1 MVSLQIHKI
10 IQSMFMKNKL
20 FIVYLI
26 CAAFLSCNLGSKEKT
41 KLIFMPISDSLYN
54 SNDAYKQN
62 LSVWRSYYEKCM
74 QGQLFQN
81 AFYLQL
87 GNKINIGSINNAHE
101 LNVNSGI
108 QLLDTSHNKNI
119 FNLLSIVKWNNCND
133 TINLNDKLR
142 LDFFN
147 EVVNALNASPEYK
160 SLAAIIDAKQMRI
173 KLESIGI
180 DTLMNDSLINLL
192 NTTHDSA
199 LIHFKELLLKP
210 ENALLAQTVE
220 VLGFDAEFTVKKK
233 LPRKEEKQLTKG
245 IYFNMNSSNDRVGIL
260 LLSNNK
266 LHIQVNK
273 IYTVLGGFLKLKE
286 VQK

>member
-1 MVSLQIHKI
+1 
-10 IQSMFMKNKL
+10 MKNKL
-20 FIVYLI
+20 FIVYFI
-26 CAAFLSCNLGSKEKT
+26 CVALLSCNLGSKEKA
-41 KLIFMPISDSLYN
+41 KLIFIPVSDSLYK

-62 LSVWRSYYEKCM
+62 LSVWKSYYEKCM

-87 GNKINIGSINNAHE
+87 GNKVNIGSINNAHE
-101 LNVNSGI
+101 LNVNSGAP
-108 QLLDTSHNKNI
+108 LLDTSGNRNI
-119 FNLLSIVKWNNCND
+119 FNLLSIVKWNNCYD

-142 LDFFN
+142 MDFFG
-147 EVVNALNASPEYK
+147 EVVNALNASPAYK
-160 SLAAIIDAKQMRI
+160 SLATIIDAKRMSI

-192 NTTHDSA
+192 STTHDSS

-210 ENALLAQTVE
+210 ENALLAQAVE

-233 LPRKEEKQLTKG
+233 LPMKEEKQLMKG
-245 IYFNMNSSNDRVGIL
+245 NFFNMNSSNDRIDIL

-266 LHIQVNK
+266 LHIKVNK
-273 IYTVLGGFLKLKE
+273 RYTVLGGFLKLEE

>member
-1 MVSLQIHKI
+1 
-10 IQSMFMKNKL
+10 MFMENKL
-20 FIVYLI
+20 FIGYFI
-26 CAAFLSCNLGSKEKT
+26 CAALLSCNLGSKEKT
-41 KLIFMPISDSLYN
+41 KLILMPVSDSLYN

-87 GNKINIGSINNAHE
+87 GNKVNIGSINNAHE
-101 LNVNSGI
+101 LNVNSGAR
-108 QLLDTSHNKNI
+108 LLDTSHNKNI

-142 LDFFN
+142 VDFFS

-160 SLAAIIDAKQMRI
+160 SLVTIIDAKQMSI

-180 DTLMNDSLINLL
+180 DTLVNDSLINLL
-192 NTTHDSA
+192 STTHDSS

-220 VLGFDAEFTVKKK
+220 VLGFNAEFTIKKK
-233 LPRKEEKQLTKG
+233 LSMKEEKQLAKG
-245 IYFNMNSSNDRVGIL
+245 IFFNVNSSNDRVGIL

-273 IYTVLGGFLKLKE
+273 RYTVLGGFLKLKE
-286 VQK
+286 IQK